1 VALEAWVDCTGG
13 SVLKTETVRP
23 QDLEKGDRVLCYD
36 APTIIE
42 DVEPNRGY
50 TRIKLM
56 GNWLQYGIGADHWF
70 ERVIEEEYE
79 PADVGPLDSDY
90 DDGVKYD
97 SDKPRFSLVP
107 SASLRAIAQVL
118 TYGAK
123 KYPQADNW
131 KRADNARER
140 YTDALLRH
148 VYAWMDGEALDPESG
163 LHHLAHAGC
172 CVLFLLHFE
181 EEK

>member
-1 VALEAWVDCTGG
+1 
-13 SVLKTETVRP
+13 LKTKLAKDLKAGDVLELGDVVEAVRVGASVT
-23 QDLEKGDRVLCYD
+23 EFEIRGVKWRANND
-36 APTIIE
+36 AELTLFP
-42 DVEPNRGY
+42 VEE
-50 TRIKLM
+50 
-56 GNWLQYGIGADHWF
+56 A
-70 ERVIEEEYE
+70 
-79 PADVGPLDSDY
+79 
-90 DDGVKYD
+90 GVKYD

-131 KRADNARER
+131 KRVDNARER

-148 VYAWMDGEALDPESG
+148 VYAWIDGEALDPESG

-181 EEK
+181 VEK

>member
-1 VALEAWVDCTGG
+1 MQPIDE
-13 SVLKTETVRP
+13 
-23 QDLEKGDRVLCYD
+23 Q
-36 APTIIE
+36 
-42 DVEPNRGY
+42 
-50 TRIKLM
+50 
-56 GNWLQYGIGADHWF
+56 
-70 ERVIEEEYE
+70 
-79 PADVGPLDSDY
+79 
-90 DDGVKYD
+90 GVKYD
-97 SDKPRFSLVP
+97 EDKPRFSLVP

-118 TYGAK
+118 TYGAR

-131 KRADNARER
+131 KRVDNARER

-181 EEK
+181 LTGG